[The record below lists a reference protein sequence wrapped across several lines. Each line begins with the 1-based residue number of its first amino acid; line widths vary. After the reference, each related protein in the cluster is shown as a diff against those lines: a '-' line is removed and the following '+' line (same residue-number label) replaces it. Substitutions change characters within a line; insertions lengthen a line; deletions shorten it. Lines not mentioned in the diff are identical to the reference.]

1 MPTLIISLCTS
12 QIFILCI
19 FVASASSI
27 VVHVVHGVLDDAR
40 LTSHVPKI
48 KESIRCD
55 TQTSKARPWNIKLA
69 SLPECKIQQ
78 GQAQITLQTTTNL
91 PPSKEIKEAFLKT

>member
-1 MPTLIISLCTS
+1 MSRPAEHKMKHHAKAKDPGLMGLYKVTRTKSCDIQMPTLIISLCTS

-48 KESIRCD
+48 KESIRC
-55 TQTSKARPWNIKLA
+55 
-69 SLPECKIQQ
+69 
-78 GQAQITLQTTTNL
+78 
-91 PPSKEIKEAFLKT
+91 